1 MYNVLLLKLEFK
13 YDSKFSFLIIQV
25 LLSYDVNLCNKAM
38 IHDIVTLGRNDPIEK
53 IDYLNATNMNQS
65 LSVSNDED
73 QERFSLNSTI
83 LSEELKL
90 SNEIY
95 EDIKSIMRD
104 FLTVVSINKIYVV
117 IT

>member
-1 MYNVLLLKLEFK
+1 
-13 YDSKFSFLIIQV
+13 
-25 LLSYDVNLCNKAM
+25 M

-65 LSVSNDED
+65 FSVFNDED
-73 QERFSLNSTI
+73 QERFSLSSTI
-83 LSEELKL
+83 LSEELQL

-95 EDIKSIMRD
+95 EDIKSIIRD

-117 IT
+117 LT